1 MVDSQLK
8 IHTKGISRGQRFEAW
23 YEAVNLS
30 HMGWNLNEGNDE
42 IDADIHM
49 RGLGQFML
57 SSCRCYSP
65 CSGSRSAS
73 QAIKGNS
80 AYYGILTIQK
90 GNEII
95 TRRGA
100 EKRVSDSDIYLWDTS
115 EALSFKSFA
124 AIEKNTLFV
133 EKAFLEDI
141 FPQVAQMVGKVFNGR
156 EGLGPFIHSN
166 LVTLS
171 SRMDALDRNSA
182 SKITDTTLELLA
194 TWLLRLNPVT
204 PQAYRSGLFDQISS
218 YIEKNLDD
226 PDLNPGKI
234 AETFGLSLRSLH
246 QLFSST
252 ETSVSRTIKQQRL
265 ERCRQEIIK
274 NRNTDRTITDIAL
287 RWGFNDPAHFSR
299 CFKELY
305 NVSPSHYLSSMR
317 IEKG

>member
-1 MVDSQLK
+1 MFDEQITL
-8 IHTKGISRGQRFEAW
+8 ITKEISKRQRFDAW

-42 IDADIHM
+42 IDADLRM
-49 RGLGQFML
+49 RGLGRFML

-65 CSGSRSAS
+65 CSGSRSSS

-80 AYYGILTIQK
+80 AYYGILTVQK
-90 GNEII
+90 GKEII
-95 TRRGA
+95 TRRGIHQ
-100 EKRVSDSDIYLWDTS
+100 RVSDSDIYLWDTS
-115 EALSFKSFA
+115 EALSFHSFTEIA
-124 AIEKNTLFV
+124 KNTLFV
-133 EKAFLEDI
+133 EKVFLEEL
-141 FPQVAQMVGKVFNGR
+141 FPQVTQMVGKVFNGR

-166 LVTLS
+166 LMTLS
-171 SRMDALDRNSA
+171 SRMDVLDRNTA
-182 SKITDTTLELLA
+182 SVITDTTLELLT
-194 TWLLRLNPVT
+194 TWLLRLNPMP
-204 PQAYRSGLFDQISS
+204 PQAYRSELFNQIAS

-252 ETSVSRTIKQQRL
+252 ETSVSRMIRQQRL

-274 NRNTDRTITDIAL
+274 SRNTNRTITDIAL

-299 CFKELY
+299 CFKELF
-305 NVSPSHYLSSMR
+305 NVSPSRYLSSLR
-317 IEKG
+317 IENG